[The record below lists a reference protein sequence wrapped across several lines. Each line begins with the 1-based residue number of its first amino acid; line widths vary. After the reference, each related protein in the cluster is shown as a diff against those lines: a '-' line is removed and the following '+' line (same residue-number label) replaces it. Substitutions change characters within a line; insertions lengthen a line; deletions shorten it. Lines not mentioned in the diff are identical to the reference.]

1 VSNSDQGSAAASI
14 QKQVRDYF
22 IKGLSG
28 AVSDSPPA
36 GPGFEFRRGGSR
48 LAIEVPSELDETD
61 FDLFRQGALEL
72 RILAANAAVFVIA
85 ARFRAVDEATAWRHI
100 VYNWHRDRGAL
111 KANPFDARDFT
122 SLPVDGRRLVVHL
135 LKPETH
141 ETLAIRRMLMN
152 REFAWSLD
160 RRVAASSQT
169 TLRNEDQRSE
179 LIRQAES
186 MRLAD
191 GDLEVNPSRWP
202 SHDSRLA
209 AIGFAVDEG
218 VEAPAAG

>member
-1 VSNSDQGSAAASI
+1 MTSNDHGSAAAAI

-28 AVSDSPPA
+28 AVSDSPPTA
-36 GPGFEFRRGGSR
+36 PGFEFRRGGSR
-48 LAIEVPSELDETD
+48 LAIEVPNEFPESD
-61 FDLFRQGALEL
+61 FDLFREGALEL
-72 RILAANAAVFVIA
+72 RILANNSAVFVIA
-85 ARFRAVDEATAWRHI
+85 ARFRAVDEATAWRHV

-111 KANPFDARDFT
+111 KALPFDARDFT

-135 LKPETH
+135 LRPETH

-169 TLRNEDQRSE
+169 TLRNDAQRDE
-179 LIRQAES
+179 LLRQAEG
-186 MRLAD
+186 MRLID
-191 GDLEVNPSRWP
+191 GDLEVNPTRWP

-218 VEAPAAG
+218 VEAPAAD